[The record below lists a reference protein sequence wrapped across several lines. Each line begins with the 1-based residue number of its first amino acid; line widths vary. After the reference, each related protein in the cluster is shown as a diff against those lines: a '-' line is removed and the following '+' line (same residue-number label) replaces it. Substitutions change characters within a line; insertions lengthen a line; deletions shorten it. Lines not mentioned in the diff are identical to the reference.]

1 MKNQVDITKITG
13 ITEQEAQTK
22 LQQEGFNELPAGKKR
37 SVFAIALKILSEPMF
52 ILLIAGGLL
61 YFILGDAKQALVLVS
76 FVFVIMGITFY
87 QENNTER
94 AMEALRN
101 LSSPRAL
108 VIRDGVEKRIAGREV
123 VTDDIIVVHEGD
135 YVPADAKLIYA
146 SNLAV
151 DESLLTGES
160 VSVDKMVGDDNE
172 IYASTLVVHGYGI
185 AKVYGTAVNT
195 KIGGIGKALQ
205 TIKPEQTLLQKMTLK
220 LVRNLAII
228 GLSVCVLVVLLY
240 GITRNGDWLN
250 GVLAGI
256 TLAMAIL
263 PEEFPVILTT
273 FLALGAWR
281 ISKAHVLTRRVPAVE
296 ALGAATV
303 LCVDKTGTLTVN
315 DMRISAVCA
324 NNKILNINKID
335 EKDEVLPE
343 DYHELIEYS
352 ILASQKDP
360 FDPMEK
366 AIKAFGEQHL
376 HQKEYVHKNWR
387 LVHEYPLS
395 QDLLAI
401 SHVWQAPADDLY
413 EIAAKGAP
421 EAIIEL
427 CHLDK
432 KQAKAI
438 LAKVKTMAQ
447 NGLRVLGVAK
457 AQFDR
462 STLPK
467 EQHDFSFEFIGLIGL
482 ADPIRDNVPAA
493 IQQCYNAGMRVVMI
507 TGDYAETAMNIAKQI
522 GLENAAEVIT
532 GTELQQMSQAE
543 LRKRIKKVSIF
554 ARIVPE
560 QKLRLVQALKA
571 NKEIVA
577 MTGDGVNDA
586 PALKAADIGVAMGG
600 RGTDVARE
608 AASLV
613 LLDDDFSSIVTAVK
627 LGRRIFDNIRKAIT
641 YTLAVHIPIIGLTLF
656 PIIFK
661 LPLILL
667 PVHIV
672 FLELIIDPA
681 CSLIFEAEAAEK
693 DVMSRSPRNSKEAII
708 NSKIMRTSLYQ
719 GLLVLVLSM
728 AVFGIAKM
736 LGMDANAERTLT
748 FTALVLMNLSLI
760 FTNRSWSRSA
770 LAMLR
775 MPNKALWWIISG
787 ALVFLGLV
795 IYVPALYNIFHFE
808 ALNFTDVIIC
818 LVAAGLSFLSF
829 EIKKKFTRSV

>member
-13 ITEQEAQTK
+13 LTEQEAQAR

-87 QENNTER
+87 QENKTER
-94 AMEALRN
+94 ALEALRN

-108 VIRDGVEKRIAGREV
+108 VIRDGVEKRIAGRDV

-160 VSVDKMVGDDNE
+160 MSVDKLVGDDGS

-185 AKVYGTAVNT
+185 AKVYGTALNT
-195 KIGGIGKALQ
+195 KIGSIGKALQ
-205 TIKPEQTLLQKMTLK
+205 TIKPEQTLLQKSTLK

-240 GITRNGDWLN
+240 GITRGGDWLN

-281 ISKAHVLTRRVPAVE
+281 ISKANVLTRRVPAVE

-303 LCVDKTGTLTVN
+303 LCVDKTGTLTIN

-324 NNKILNINKID
+324 NNKILNINEID
-335 EKDEVLPE
+335 KKNKVLPE
-343 DYHELIEYS
+343 DFHELIEYS

-366 AIKAFGEQHL
+366 AIKGFGEQYL
-376 HQKEYVHKNWR
+376 YKKEYVHKNWR

-395 QDLLAI
+395 QDLFAI
-401 SHVWQAPADDLY
+401 SHVWQAPADHQY
-413 EIAAKGAP
+413 EIATKGAP

-432 KQAKAI
+432 KQADAI

-457 AQFDR
+457 AQFDKAK
-462 STLPK
+462 LPK
-467 EQHDFSFEFIGLIGL
+467 EQHDFNFEFIGLIGL
-482 ADPIRDNVPAA
+482 ADPIRDNVPDA

-522 GLENAAEVIT
+522 GLENVTEVIT
-532 GTELQQMSQAE
+532 GTELQQMSKTE
-543 LRKRIKKVSIF
+543 LRKRIKKVNIF

-560 QKLRLVQALKA
+560 QKLLIVQALKA

-693 DVMSRSPRNSKEAII
+693 DVMSRAPRNSKEAIVNKSI
-708 NSKIMRTSLYQ
+708 LRVSLFQ
-719 GLLVLVLSM
+719 GLLVLVLTM
-728 AVFGIAKM
+728 AVFGIAKG

-760 FTNRSWSRSA
+760 FTNRAWSRSA
-770 LAMLR
+770 WAILR

-787 ALVFLGLV
+787 ALIFLGLI

-808 ALNFTDVIIC
+808 ALNFTSIIIC
-818 LVAAGLSFLSF
+818 VLAAGLSFLIF

>member
-87 QENNTER
+87 QENKTER
-94 AMEALRN
+94 ALEALRN